1 MESGIDEKIK
11 LDIGEKLRNIL
22 NMDYQNLIFYFKR
35 HENSLKVDF
44 IFKLPG
50 IYLFVY
56 GYCQSLKSKKFRN

>member
-35 HENSLKVDF
+35 HENSLKVYF
-44 IFKLPG
+44 IYKGL
-50 IYLFVY
+50 INV
-56 GYCQSLKSKKFRN
+56 